1 MPFIPIPM
9 FRTVI
14 IRCPLGVTEL
24 SLARFDSELLL
35 CFSAGGRGLP
45 AASERRVRRLP
56 DVAEP
61 GTSSVLRAQLHR
73 ALHRR
78 QNCRVRSLLYDT
90 GLALRS
96 G

>member
-1 MPFIPIPM
+1 M

-24 SLARFDSELLL
+24 SLARYDSELLL

-45 AASERRVRRLP
+45 AASERRVLRLP

-61 GTSSVLRAQLHR
+61 GAGSVLRAQLHR

-78 QNCRVRSLLYDT
+78 QDRSVRGLLYDT
-90 GLALRS
+90 RIAVYG

>member
-1 MPFIPIPM
+1 M
-9 FRTVI
+9 V
-14 IRCPLGVTEL
+14 RC
-24 SLARFDSELLL
+24 DCELLL

-45 AASERRVRRLP
+45 AASERRVLRLP

-61 GTSSVLRAQLHR
+61 GTSGVLRSQLHR

-78 QNCRVRSLLYDT
+78 QDRSVRGLLYDT

>member
-9 FRTVI
+9 FQTVV
-14 IRCPLGVTEL
+14 IRCSNGPLGVIE
-24 SLARFDSELLL
+24 SSLL

-61 GTSSVLRAQLHR
+61 GAGGVLRA
-73 ALHRR
+73 
-78 QNCRVRSLLYDT
+78 
-90 GLALRS
+90 
-96 G
+96 